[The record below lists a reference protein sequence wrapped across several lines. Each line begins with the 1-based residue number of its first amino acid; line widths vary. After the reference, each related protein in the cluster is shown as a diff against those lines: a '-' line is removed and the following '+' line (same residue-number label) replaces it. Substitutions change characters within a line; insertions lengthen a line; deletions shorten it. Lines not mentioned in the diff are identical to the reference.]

1 MPDTKLPFLQDI
13 VHAGT
18 SYAEWNDGD
27 FYLMLTNAD
36 ICLGHNFFTELSSD
50 LARSK
55 RKALSINRKVLPHSG
70 FDVSSSLN
78 DVKSTPHSIA
88 MKLWQQAHDLINKG
102 KYAKHGGYDCF
113 IMHASVVRSINFGE
127 QFVGFP
133 YWGTNI
139 DFALHIM
146 ADGYDNVKSKET
158 SWGTYHVG
166 SDNNWQTPN
175 MHNPKDD
182 MMTDWKKFSKEDLDN
197 LAWCPVMGFPPPDRN
212 TLQNAINCGKWFR
225 PTSNDTSPMVPAFV
239 NEGYDTV
246 YLRNFAKH
254 LNFTPEGLPEVPW
267 KINSNTDLRQQWIQ
281 KWGHPKPERSSH
293 VALETSEDNAIVHIK
308 MKPAIAGVSSRSG
321 NGAEIPKRFPAIQTK
336 NVAIHIMG
344 GSGLCSQLMMLLVI
358 QLYYE
363 KGCHRKF
370 MVDESFF
377 GGYRRSSSEGIL
389 TGFFTPQM
397 PVLDELKD
405 RSIFAKKWL
414 PVSAQTGDP
423 FISYGPPISSSSPN
437 SIEDA
442 TGSETPLVISG
453 VFSHNGHFRRGLQ
466 KLDKMKKTDDNL
478 HSQWDWHYLYYSLIP
493 YACNNFQFNQR
504 TQKEIKEHLLEHNI
518 STSPSTN
525 RKMVGFHIRRSDKVV
540 SGESS
545 KYTAQAYVKK
555 WINSLGEMRNTT
567 AQSFT
572 HCFIASD
579 EFVAVEEFRAALDHE
594 KIPCHVITLTPTARN
609 GTSDAKQRKS
619 TYAETLT
626 FLAEMSVLVEAEYF
640 VGTMS
645 SNVGAFV
652 TLMRSCPA
660 YFRGESLED
669 YKEKLTKNHYYN
681 SFGVDRDWYTR
692 GMDD

>member
-1 MPDTKLPFLQDI
+1 MRINQSSFSPLPFKSPQMTKWWANESVFI
-13 VHAGT
+13 
-18 SYAEWNDGD
+18 
-27 FYLMLTNAD
+27 
-36 ICLGHNFFTELSSD
+36 
-50 LARSK
+50 
-55 RKALSINRKVLPHSG
+55 ALSFLLNCPGGGMTLPRLQS
-70 FDVSSSLN
+70 SSSLSPRRKRRGGPFIVHGRGGRGLPLPLPSSHESPALG
-78 DVKSTPHSIA
+78 DKGSFFCLWRC
-88 MKLWQQAHDLINKG
+88 KLEKKINK
-102 KYAKHGGYDCF
+102 
-113 IMHASVVRSINFGE
+113 N
-127 QFVGFP
+127 
-133 YWGTNI
+133 
-139 DFALHIM
+139 
-146 ADGYDNVKSKET
+146 
-158 SWGTYHVG
+158 
-166 SDNNWQTPN
+166 
-175 MHNPKDD
+175 
-182 MMTDWKKFSKEDLDN
+182 KKFCRGLMSRLIH
-197 LAWCPVMGFPPPDRN
+197 RYQ
-212 TLQNAINCGKWFR
+212 TL
-225 PTSNDTSPMVPAFV
+225 MVLLVLVLIF
-239 NEGYDTV
+239 
-246 YLRNFAKH
+246 
-254 LNFTPEGLPEVPW
+254 
-267 KINSNTDLRQQWIQ
+267 I
-281 KWGHPKPERSSH
+281 
-293 VALETSEDNAIVHIK
+293 VATRLET
-308 MKPAIAGVSSRSG
+308 PQ
-321 NGAEIPKRFPAIQTK
+321 PQPAIQTK

-466 KLDKMKKTDDNL
+466 KLDKTMKKTDDNL

-640 VGTMS
+640 VGTMG

-692 GMDD
+692 GMD